1 MVFLFELNPLVKP
14 DFGLIVWTGL
24 TFAILLF
31 LLGKFAWKPIMNM
44 IHEREQGIA
53 DALAQAD
60 KVKAEM
66 AQMKNEN
73 EALMAQAREERA
85 QMLKEAKEAKD
96 KIVNEAKE
104 QAKAEA
110 SKIMAETQEQINN
123 QKMAALTDVKN
134 QIGSLV
140 IDVAEKVLRK
150 EMADKAAQETY
161 IKQLAEEITL
171 N

>member
-14 DFGLIVWTGL
+14 DIGLVFWTGI
-24 TFAILLF
+24 TFLILLF
-31 LLGKFAWKPIMNM
+31 LLGKFAWKPIMKM

-73 EALMAQAREERA
+73 EAMMAQAREERA
-85 QMLKEAKEAKD
+85 LMLKEAKEAKD

-104 QAKAEA
+104 MAKAEA
-110 SKIMAETQEQINN
+110 SKIMAETQEQINH

-134 QIGSLV
+134 QIGTLV

-150 EMADKAAQETY
+150 EMSDKSAQESY